1 MYVYVC
7 IHILQCALVDVKSV
21 WIWRPEVSFFFFS
34 LFLEQSVY
42 HLFLVWVSL
51 WHLRITHKANLGWPV
66 KLGAVHFHSA
76 GLTSLCV
83 FGITGEPPAPTPS
96 AFMWV
101 SGNLNLGPQDYV
113 KKL

>member
-7 IHILQCALVDVKSV
+7 IHVLQCALVDVKSV
-21 WIWRPEVSFFFFS
+21 WIWRAEVSFFFFF
-34 LFLEQSVY
+34 FLEQSVY

-83 FGITGEPPAPTPS
+83 FGITGEPPAPHTLCIHVGFWKS
-96 AFMWV
+96 E
-101 SGNLNLGPQDYV
+101 SGPQDYV